1 MSGNRLDGDRSFLD
15 DILLDELGD
24 ELGEDEVAALLG
36 QGGLSSLQSKPNQSY
51 GGEFSASDGMT
62 TKTAMPLVEDEN
74 WKIIGDN
81 VVFDRSASDAEGS
94 ETKRLIK
101 PEEVPG
107 AKTKGEY
114 VPLSKRN
121 IAASRRGSPGM
132 WIVPE
137 RADSD
142 MHSLAGMVFVEE
154 EE

>member
-1 MSGNRLDGDRSFLD
+1 MSGNRLDDDRSFLD
-15 DILLDELGD
+15 DILIDELD
-24 ELGEDEVAALLG
+24 EDEVVALLG
-36 QGGLSSLQSKPNQSY
+36 SGGPSSLQRKPNQSY

-62 TKTAMPLVEDEN
+62 TKTAMPAVDDEN
-74 WKIIGDN
+74 WKIVGDK
-81 VVFDRSASDAEGS
+81 VVFDRSASDAECS
-94 ETKRLIK
+94 ATKRLIK

-121 IAASRRGSPGM
+121 IAASRMGSPGM

-137 RADSD
+137 RPDGD

-154 EE
+154 K

>member
-1 MSGNRLDGDRSFLD
+1 MSGNRLDDDKSFLD
-15 DILLDELGD
+15 DLLLEELD
-24 ELGEDEVAALLG
+24 DAEVAALLG
-36 QGGLSSLQSKPNQSY
+36 QGGPSSLQSKPNQSY

-62 TKTAMPLVEDEN
+62 TKTTMPKVEDEN
-74 WKIIGDN
+74 WRIVGDN
-81 VVFDRSASDAEGS
+81 VVFDRSASDVEGS
-94 ETKRLIK
+94 ATKRLIR

-107 AKTKGEY
+107 AKTKGEF

-121 IAASRRGSPGM
+121 IAASRKGNPGM

-137 RADSD
+137 RPDSD